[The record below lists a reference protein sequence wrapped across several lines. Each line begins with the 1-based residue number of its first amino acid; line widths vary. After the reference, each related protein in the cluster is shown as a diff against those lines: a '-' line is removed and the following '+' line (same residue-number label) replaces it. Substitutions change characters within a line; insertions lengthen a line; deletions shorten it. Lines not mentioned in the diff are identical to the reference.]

1 MPLSAAFTEVPSGTA
16 ILIPS
21 LPPGL
26 NPWMMRPRAGQRNS
40 GVAVSEAMAVCCGSV
55 AAAGAGSRVV
65 ALVSLGILA
74 RAVSCF
80 AAGAVGFRAAAVLI
94 AGARV
99 LPGFKLSAWLAN
111 VRGRPPAT
119 FAGAAGFPG
128 AELAA
133 TRAPLE
139 AAKAALY
146 TGITMWVP
154 GRTCD
159 AEARPLVRTSA
170 STGMP

>member
-40 GVAVSEAMAVCCGSV
+40 GLAVSEAMAVFFGSV
-55 AAAGAGSRVV
+55 AGAGAGSRVA

-80 AAGAVGFRAAAVLI
+80 AAGAVGFRAAAVFI
-94 AGARV
+94 SGGCV
-99 LPGFKLSAWLAN
+99 PPDFKVSVWLA
-111 VRGRPPAT
+111 
-119 FAGAAGFPG
+119 
-128 AELAA
+128 
-133 TRAPLE
+133 
-139 AAKAALY
+139 
-146 TGITMWVP
+146 P
-154 GRTCD
+154 GR
-159 AEARPLVRTSA
+159 
-170 STGMP
+170 

>member
-1 MPLSAAFTEVPSGTA
+1 MEVPSGTA

-40 GVAVSEAMAVCCGSV
+40 GLAISEAMAVFFCSV
-55 AAAGAGSRVV
+55 AGA

-74 RAVSCF
+74 CAISRFV
-80 AAGAVGFRAAAVLI
+80 AGAVGFRAAAAFP
-94 AGARV
+94 AGGRT
-99 LPGFKLSAWLAN
+99 LPAFKLPAWLAN

-119 FAGAAGFPG
+119 FAGAAAFRGV
-128 AELAA
+128 ELAA

-159 AEARPLVRTSA
+159 AEARPFVRTSA
-170 STGMP
+170 S

>member
-16 ILIPS
+16 ISIPS

-40 GVAVSEAMAVCCGSV
+40 GLAVSEVMAVFFGSV
-55 AAAGAGSRVV
+55 AGARSRPEV
-65 ALVSLGILA
+65 LVSLGILA
-74 RAVSCF
+74 CAVSCF
-80 AAGAVGFRAAAVLI
+80 VAEAVGVRAAAALV
-94 AGARV
+94 AGARS
-99 LPGFKLSAWLAN
+99 LPAFKLSAWLAE
-111 VRGRPPAT
+111 VRGGAPTT
-119 FAGAAGFPG
+119 FAGVAGFFG
-128 AELAA
+128 SELAA

-146 TGITMWVP
+146 TGMTMWVP

-159 AEARPLVRTSA
+159 AEANPFVRTSA
-170 STGMP
+170 STGTP